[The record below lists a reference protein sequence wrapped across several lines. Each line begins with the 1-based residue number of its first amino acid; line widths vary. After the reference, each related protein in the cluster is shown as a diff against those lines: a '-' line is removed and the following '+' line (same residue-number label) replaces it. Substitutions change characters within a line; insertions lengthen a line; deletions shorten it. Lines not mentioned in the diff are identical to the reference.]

1 MFIICF
7 GTYGSTGGLSCW
19 CHALKLQSEPCQR
32 SCTHAMAQPYPARG
46 KDFVVYDGIGVE
58 WWECRWTAGCK
69 LTANYRG
76 VSGHVTIIRSSG
88 GVRKNGSVVKIHL
101 CPKAACE
108 GRWPDNKYDAYAE
121 IPRHVRM
128 CHAWQCLPPAE
139 GVLDAPEIAAK
150 IASGGVA
157 VPKSDEAVA
166 PGSSES
172 KSESDQRAAPE
183 PPAIAA
189 PEPEPELAVKGCAA
203 VAASGS
209 SSSSSSSSSSDA
221 GSDQPPESNGEA
233 DQGAAPEP
241 PAVAAPE
248 PKTAVAERV
257 AVVESGPS
265 SACSEAAAADASPAA
280 SSAGCPEDDIEV
292 GCGAAASDASA
303 ATSSAGTTGHLES
316 VTAAALAKSAPEG
329 VALQM
334 RRAALPLP
342 LPAPTSAAVASESG
356 EPRAPGAI
364 PISSKMRATAN
375 VWEKLLTLSR
385 KICQPRAYVGY
396 SAFLC
401 FALSRQI
408 RPFMYEGESRIDL
421 VDAYCPW
428 AADSE
433 TCNQPCLVDGIC
445 CCMIPDA
452 RGAADMMPVS
462 ADHPL
467 SLCTHYVAG
476 AIMDIPVPGDDKTIA
491 GFYSNRR
498 IAVVET
504 VTDGDCGLDTMT
516 LMAGLER
523 SLQTRNDI
531 RQDARGEI

>member
-1 MFIICF
+1 M
-7 GTYGSTGGLSCW
+7 
-19 CHALKLQSEPCQR
+19 
-32 SCTHAMAQPYPARG
+32 
-46 KDFVVYDGIGVE
+46 
-58 WWECRWTAGCK
+58 
-69 LTANYRG
+69 
-76 VSGHVTIIRSSG
+76 
-88 GVRKNGSVVKIHL
+88 
-101 CPKAACE
+101 
-108 GRWPDNKYDAYAE
+108 
-121 IPRHVRM
+121 
-128 CHAWQCLPPAE
+128 
-139 GVLDAPEIAAK
+139 
-150 IASGGVA
+150 
-157 VPKSDEAVA
+157 
-166 PGSSES
+166 
-172 KSESDQRAAPE
+172 
-183 PPAIAA
+183 
-189 PEPEPELAVKGCAA
+189 
-203 VAASGS
+203 
-209 SSSSSSSSSSDA
+209 
-221 GSDQPPESNGEA
+221 
-233 DQGAAPEP
+233 
-241 PAVAAPE
+241 
-248 PKTAVAERV
+248 AERV

-445 CCMIPDA
+445 CCMIPSA